1 MVQSCSCVRNCL
13 EHLVCTSPASVW
25 KSASAAG
32 HLFGLLHPPS
42 CSTGIARARIDMR
55 ANVIKLSLLL
65 ATPAQCT
72 WIGGACH
79 PSAQNPAA
87 SSASPCRE
95 RDYPSPGW
103 NIDGDCC
110 ACYDKSDCGTGYQ
123 KAIGGTNGEC
133 SRAHAGVGGCNVQTT
148 CCIPTVEDTGRNY
161 RRSPSQVASMAD
173 AISYCSAT
181 GLAVIS
187 SAVEQARAQA
197 ACGQNMCRIDL
208 RDMAL
213 SGRWT
218 QSDGSYPLFTN
229 WNVQYRQPY
238 NAYGN
243 EPYVIL
249 NAGKG
254 TWFDGTSV
262 YDGTWFDAPDGDF
275 AHALC
280 MDFDPPPD
288 YTGTIV
294 GISIGAIALILFI
307 GVSGCIVA
315 RRTAPVRAVW
325 ARKRALREPLVACG
339 LTRHL
344 QQAGV
349 CDDEQVLERAAAWVR
364 ANKPGSV
371 EDIIRFGLAQSFVN
385 SLNLPPIPQQKLLA
399 TFGGH
404 PQHEMSVEMQ
414 QAMPVSMP
422 IATEAVAMGTAV
434 GMGTGVGMKTELGG
448 GGSWFSGSAGGSS
461 SSNQPTLSEA
471 VAILKRELGLE
482 GNVADVVKQAAFQLG
497 VDGSLPLVEMARQ
510 CVQNLGVVGEC
521 A

>member
-1 MVQSCSCVRNCL
+1 M
-13 EHLVCTSPASVW
+13 
-25 KSASAAG
+25 
-32 HLFGLLHPPS
+32 LLLPL
-42 CSTGIARARIDMR
+42 M
-55 ANVIKLSLLL
+55 LL
-65 ATPAQCT
+65 ATMSGSSAIMNVSNLAANRRGLSTSCRIVTNMGEAECDYPGCNGYQYWGCGGGSTCVYGYTDSACQGKANLHRPSGGGWCWGGQRHNNCLPKNSAAAQSNAVPKPSPSPPSPPPPPPSLAITSAACPITRSFCTSSSHLADNCNCGDCGYPACGDCDCDAYGDDSCCCSVM
-72 WIGGACH
+72 GGCVLGGGGYVTTT
-79 PSAQNPAA
+79 PPPPLPAA
-87 SSASPCRE
+87 QS
-95 RDYPSPGW
+95 
-103 NIDGDCC
+103 N
-110 ACYDKSDCGTGYQ
+110 
-123 KAIGGTNGEC
+123 
-133 SRAHAGVGGCNVQTT
+133 
-148 CCIPTVEDTGRNY
+148 
-161 RRSPSQVASMAD
+161 
-173 AISYCSAT
+173 
-181 GLAVIS
+181 AVPI
-187 SAVEQARAQA
+187 
-197 ACGQNMCRIDL
+197 
-208 RDMAL
+208 
-213 SGRWT
+213 
-218 QSDGSYPLFTN
+218 
-229 WNVQYRQPY
+229 
-238 NAYGN
+238 
-243 EPYVIL
+243 
-249 NAGKG
+249 
-254 TWFDGTSV
+254 
-262 YDGTWFDAPDGDF
+262 
-275 AHALC
+275 
-280 MDFDPPPD
+280 
-288 YTGTIV
+288 